1 MMQGWCKDEALHL
14 EPSLDSLGFGSHP
27 NHMAKV
33 KLNSALAALSGNID
47 GFVFKHYKSGIVV
60 SRRPDM
66 RGIKPSPAQKAQRAR
81 FRAAA
86 EHHRAVLANPALH
99 RKFAAEAKKRGVPIS
114 ALTLAAHMKKT
125 RVEKR

>member
-1 MMQGWCKDEALHL
+1 
-14 EPSLDSLGFGSHP
+14 
-27 NHMAKV
+27 MAKV
-33 KLNSALAALSGNID
+33 QLNSALAALSGNLD
-47 GFVFKHYKSGIVV
+47 GIVFKHYKSGIVV

-86 EHHRAVLANPALH
+86 EHHRAILADPTLH
-99 RKFAAEAKKRGVPIS
+99 RKFATQAKKQGVPIS

-125 RVEKR
+125 RAEKK